1 MSFPQLP
8 MFTFS
13 IILLLLFGLKIEA
26 SGRSRR
32 QPNIFNPENFLHCA
46 SGFCLPKVK
55 VMFFTRTAYSFTCSS
70 STVIISSAI
79 CLP

>member
-55 VMFFTRTAYSFTCSS
+55 VMFLSDPSP
-70 STVIISSAI
+70 IIGNV
-79 CLP
+79 CQ